1 MLRTRFI
8 ASLVLAAVGFPLVI
22 LGGIPYFAL
31 IALLLCL
38 AAWEYARL
46 FRAAGSQP
54 AEILTIAGTAVLVVT
69 RVYLPE
75 YAAAAL
81 ALLILGTMCWH
92 LVAYEEGRDGAA
104 TDFAITLGGIVY
116 LGWIGA
122 YLIELR
128 NLPDGMWWFWLILP
142 SVWIADTAAYFIG
155 KAWGKTPLS
164 PRLSPKKTWEGYWGG
179 VIFGTLGGAGLALL
193 WSHFAGLDVAWWQG
207 GAAGLILSILTT
219 LGDLGES
226 MIKRQAGVKDS
237 SNIIPGH
244 GGIFDRIDSWL
255 WGAVLGYYLITWFF
269 L

>member
-8 ASLVLAAVGFPLVI
+8 ASLVLAAVGIPLVI
-22 LGGIPYFAL
+22 LGGIPYFVL
-31 IALLLCL
+31 IFVFLCI

-46 FRAAGSQP
+46 FRAAGFQP
-54 AEILTIAGTAVLVVT
+54 AETLTVAGTAILVVT

-75 YAAAAL
+75 YAGAVL

-92 LVAYEEGRDGAA
+92 LVAYEGGRDGAA
-104 TDFAITLGGIVY
+104 ADFAITLGGFVY

-142 SVWIADTAAYFIG
+142 SVWIADSAAYFVG

-179 VIFGTLGGAGLALL
+179 VICGTLGGAGLALL
-193 WSHFAGLDVAWWQG
+193 WSRFGGLDIAWWQG
-207 GAAGLILSILTT
+207 GAAGMILSILTT

-226 MIKRQAGVKDS
+226 MIKRQADVKDS

-244 GGIFDRIDSWL
+244 GGMFDRIDSWL
-255 WGAVLGYYLITWFF
+255 WGAVLGYYLIVWFF